1 MADKT
6 YPIGTKIKFISD
18 YSDCNNKI
26 GKIVDIIHG
35 HPLIYIPESK
45 EISQYATKER
55 PATVQTGWWNIERII
70 IKNQQLLFAFM
81 E

>member
-1 MADKT
+1 MFENE
-6 YPIGTKIKFISD
+6 YPIGTQIKFTGN
-18 YSDCNNKI
+18 YRDCNNKI
-26 GKIVDIIHG
+26 GRIVDIIHG
-35 HPLIYIPESK
+35 HPLVYIPKSK
-45 EISQYATKER
+45 EISTYATKER